1 MDCHYL
7 FEILFPILCEKV
19 IHRMKIQALSTIC
32 RSCILLY
39 IDVEISYLYDYMCN
53 TGWIFSIQSSLPFG
67 FSIAFLTL
75 GFLIH
80 LDYIL

>member
-39 IDVEISYLYDYMCN
+39 IDVEISYLYDYMCS
-53 TGWIFSIQSSLPFG
+53 TGWIFSI
-67 FSIAFLTL
+67 
-75 GFLIH
+75 
-80 LDYIL
+80 